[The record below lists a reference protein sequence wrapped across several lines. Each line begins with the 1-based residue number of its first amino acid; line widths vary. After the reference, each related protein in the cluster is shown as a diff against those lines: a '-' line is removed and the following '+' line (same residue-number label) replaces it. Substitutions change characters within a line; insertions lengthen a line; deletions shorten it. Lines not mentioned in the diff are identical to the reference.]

1 MSDEERITFR
11 ATTRLADALDAW
23 VAKTNDDLAD
33 FAPTVTR
40 SHAIRHL
47 LGQALEAGE
56 PEALTRQAKRGH
68 AADKAAE
75 IAADDWQQWGRTRD
89 DARREKLKEIRR
101 LLDEG

>member
-23 VAKTNDDLAD
+23 VAK
-33 FAPTVTR
+33 
-40 SHAIRHL
+40 
-47 LGQALEAGE
+47 
-56 PEALTRQAKRGH
+56 KRGH

-89 DARREKLKEIRR
+89 DARREKLEAIRR
-101 LLDEG
+101 LLEEG